1 VFTVPTGE
9 PADTT
14 GLAGLIVI
22 VNVPDPLPPA
32 LVAVAVI
39 VNEPAAVGVPLITP
53 VVVFNVKPAGNA
65 VEL

>member
-22 VNVPDPLPPA
+22 EIVFDPLPPA
-32 LVAVAVI
+32 FVAVTVTEVVPI
-39 VNEPAAVGVPLITP
+39 DVGVPLITP
-53 VVVFNVKPAGNA
+53 VLVFNVNPAGKA